1 VLSLRPPSRPSLPC
15 SRELRTRH
23 ACPPPSA
30 ALRRRASADPSVRFW
45 SSRAGPQRFDSRGH
59 GARARGGGGRVAVGH
74 GVAAKCFPYVGCGEN
89 REEGR
94 SGGGLGWG
102 GGRGEARWRSLLGW
116 GERSTLRGNAAQCVQ
131 ALADLERLCSA
142 LPRHGGA
149 WVGHGECVV
158 CMAAPRCAPLR
169 PCCHARCADRARRT
183 WCGAVSRR
191 AARRWSG
198 TKRGPSD

>member
-15 SRELRTRH
+15 SRALRTRH
-23 ACPPPSA
+23 ACPPPTP
-30 ALRRRASADPSVRFW
+30 LRHCADGPRRILQFVSGPPGPAHNASTPVVT
-45 SSRAGPQRFDSRGH
+45 
-59 GARARGGGGRVAVGH
+59 ARARGGGRGCSGPRRCGKVFSLCRVWREQRGGEVGW
-74 GVAAKCFPYVGCGEN
+74 
-89 REEGR
+89 
-94 SGGGLGWG
+94 GLGVW
-102 GGRGEARWRSLLGW
+102 GGRGKARWRSLLGW
-116 GERSTLRGNAAQCVQ
+116 GERSTLRGNAAQCAQ

-198 TKRGPSD
+198 AKRGPSD